1 MISRP
6 TLWHAVRQLRGCPFN
21 QARSYWTRRHLP
33 ALSLARGMFEQM
45 EENMRQMQRQMDS
58 LPFRVWPEVEG
69 VKAEAVKESQITQNQ
84 DGSKQVRLEFQIQ
97 DFKPEEV
104 TVKFDRLD
112 NSLSVSAHH
121 ESLQEGHHVT
131 RRFSKLIRLPA
142 EIESESLTSS
152 LKDGVL
158 AIQAPLADQQKN
170 NSRIV
175 DIPIEKIG

>member
-1 MISRP
+1 MHP
-6 TLWHAVRQLRGCPFN
+6 WCLELGQLYLCCPWLGHTYS
-21 QARSYWTRRHLP
+21 QTHLP
-33 ALSLARGMFEQM
+33 TPLHTFTHTHTRPYTYTHTPTHTHTHTHARIRMSTRF
-45 EENMRQMQRQMDS
+45 
-58 LPFRVWPEVEG
+58 
-69 VKAEAVKESQITQNQ
+69 
-84 DGSKQVRLEFQIQ
+84 
-97 DFKPEEV
+97 
-104 TVKFDRLD
+104 D